1 MSGVNRPELLSPAGS
16 MESLK
21 AAVNGGCDAVY
32 LGGKQFSARQYA
44 GNFDL
49 KELEDACD
57 YCHLRGVKVYVTVNT
72 VYKDEELAGF
82 LTYIRSLYEMG
93 VDALIMQDTGAERLV
108 KAHFPDFP
116 LHASTQMT
124 CNSLADVKYW
134 EGRGFDK
141 IVLSRE
147 LSLEEIKHITE
158 NTEAEIET
166 FVHGALCVC
175 YSGQCIMSSMLGGRS
190 GNRGRCAQ
198 TCRLPYTL
206 YKGYDSMAEGYLL
219 SPKDVMTVELL
230 PQLIEAGIASLK
242 IEGRMKSPE
251 YVAGVTRIYR
261 KYIDLYFENPKEYK
275 VDPAD
280 IKALQQLFNR
290 GGFTEGYY
298 TSFAGREMMSIERP
312 KSWGLKVGIVDKYLP
327 KYKKVTIRTR
337 EPLVPGDGLEI
348 WTQTE
353 PHVGTNVSKH
363 SKAGEVITITLEGDI
378 NKNDVVYRTFG
389 KALQDELKKTYEKDT
404 RKLPI
409 YGMLRVKEGE
419 PISLQL
425 WDNGGN
431 SVFVSGSIVEPA
443 GSSPMLPMKLREN
456 ISKMGATPFVLA
468 DLQTDIDRYIYVN
481 ISEVNRVR
489 RAACEAL
496 EAAILKKSKRKAK
509 DDAVYAKPEK
519 QPMQLRKKL
528 TAVVTNM
535 GQLDAV
541 LQARGICRVYY
552 EAAADLEKN
561 LDKILA
567 KCRKAGVT
575 LYAALPRVAR
585 EWNAK
590 AEQPMIDRLIAS
602 EIDGFLVRAAGQFA
616 QVRKSGK
623 KIVVDY
629 NLNAMNRQTVEYWK
643 EQGADN
649 VCLSVEANLQ
659 EINRMGD
666 KDCEMVVYGYL
677 PLMKTQQC
685 PIGNYVGGKDG
696 HKFCTERSNEDLY
709 FLRDRKG
716 VRFPLMTD
724 CERCVCTILNGKPL
738 FTLKFYDEILE
749 STTGLVRLDF
759 TKEGPGRAERIAKAY
774 GEMTADAERMSPA
787 TRNLL
792 GEMSEKGSTKG
803 HFFRGVE

>member
-49 KELEDACD
+49 KELKDACD

-261 KYIDLYFENPKEYK
+261 KYIDLYFENPEEYK

-468 DLQTDIDRYIYVN
+468 DLQTDIDQYIYVN

-528 TAVVTNM
+528 TAVVMNM

-552 EAAADLEKN
+552 EAAADLDVIYS
-561 LDKILA
+561 LPGRKILLGGNHDYWWKSSSKLEA
-567 KCRKAGVT
+567 RYPGMRFLKNNFDR
-575 LYAALPRVAR
+575 YADWHICGTRGWLCPNDVQFTEQDKKIYEREQVRLRLSLDAAMRDGAEKIILMMHFPPMNDKQEDSAFTALFR
-585 EWNAK
+585 EYPIKKVIYGHLHGAASHK
-590 AEQPMIDRLIAS
+590 TAFEGKREGIDYALIA
-602 EIDGFLVRAAGQFA
+602 A
-616 QVRKSGK
+616 
-623 KIVVDY
+623 DY
-629 NLNAMNRQTVEYWK
+629 IAF
-643 EQGADN
+643 
-649 VCLSVEANLQ
+649 
-659 EINRMGD
+659 
-666 KDCEMVVYGYL
+666 
-677 PLMKTQQC
+677 C
-685 PIGNYVGGKDG
+685 P
-696 HKFCTERSNEDLY
+696 R
-709 FLRDRKG
+709 R
-716 VRFPLMTD
+716 
-724 CERCVCTILNGKPL
+724 IL
-738 FTLKFYDEILE
+738 
-749 STTGLVRLDF
+749 
-759 TKEGPGRAERIAKAY
+759 
-774 GEMTADAERMSPA
+774 
-787 TRNLL
+787 
-792 GEMSEKGSTKG
+792 
-803 HFFRGVE
+803 

>member
-147 LSLEEIKHITE
+147 LSLEEIRHITE

-219 SPKDVMTVELL
+219 SPKDVMTVEIL

-261 KYIDLYFENPKEYK
+261 KYIDLYFENPEEYK

-431 SVFVSGSIVEPA
+431 SIFVSGSIVEPA

-552 EAAADLEKN
+552 EAAADLDVIYS
-561 LDKILA
+561 LPGRKILLGGNHDYWWKSSSKLEA
-567 KCRKAGVT
+567 RYPGMRFLKNNFDR
-575 LYAALPRVAR
+575 YADWHICGTRGWLCPNDVQFTEQDKKIYEREQVRLRLSLDAAMRDGAEKIILMMHFPPMNDKQEDSAFTALFR
-585 EWNAK
+585 EYPIKKVIYGHLHGAASHK
-590 AEQPMIDRLIAS
+590 TAFEGKREGIDYALIA
-602 EIDGFLVRAAGQFA
+602 A
-616 QVRKSGK
+616 
-623 KIVVDY
+623 DY
-629 NLNAMNRQTVEYWK
+629 IAF
-643 EQGADN
+643 
-649 VCLSVEANLQ
+649 
-659 EINRMGD
+659 
-666 KDCEMVVYGYL
+666 
-677 PLMKTQQC
+677 C
-685 PIGNYVGGKDG
+685 P
-696 HKFCTERSNEDLY
+696 R
-709 FLRDRKG
+709 R
-716 VRFPLMTD
+716 
-724 CERCVCTILNGKPL
+724 IL
-738 FTLKFYDEILE
+738 
-749 STTGLVRLDF
+749 
-759 TKEGPGRAERIAKAY
+759 
-774 GEMTADAERMSPA
+774 
-787 TRNLL
+787 
-792 GEMSEKGSTKG
+792 
-803 HFFRGVE
+803 